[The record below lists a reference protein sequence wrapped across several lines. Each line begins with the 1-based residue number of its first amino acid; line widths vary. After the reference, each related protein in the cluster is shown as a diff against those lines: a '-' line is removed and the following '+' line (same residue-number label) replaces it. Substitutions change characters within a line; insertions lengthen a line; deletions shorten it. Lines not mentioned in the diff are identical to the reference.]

1 MTSYHGRDFLLKIG
15 NGDDPENYQTL
26 GAART
31 NNMSINNNLV
41 DATTMGDAG
50 IQNMMA
56 DAGVQSMQVSIE
68 GLFKDSIAEEILRQT
83 AMDRQKRN
91 FELHFANGDIY
102 QASFVIQDYSR
113 TGTYDDLESFSA
125 SLIRSGDGVLTV
137 PAS

>member
-15 NGDDPENYQTL
+15 DGAEPEAYQTL

-41 DATTMGDAG
+41 DATTMGDQG
-50 IQNMMA
+50 VQNMMA

-83 AMDRQKRN
+83 AMDRQMRN
-91 FELHFANGDIY
+91 FELCFPNGDTY
-102 QASFVIQDYSR
+102 RAAFVIQDYSR
-113 TGTYDDLESFSA
+113 TGSYDDLESFSA
-125 SLIRSGDGVLTV
+125 SLIRSGAGELTV